1 MRYVT
6 PAARILSGLAYM
18 IFGLNAFLA
27 FMPVPETL
35 PQNVLDYLTAL
46 ADSGFMMPLIGA
58 TQLVAGALLVVNRFV
73 PLALA
78 FLAPFLVNS
87 IAFHVTLEPTG
98 LPMALIFV
106 AIEIYL
112 AWVYRDAFR
121 PMLRAKVRPAG
132 QGQG

>member
-1 MRYVT
+1 MKYVA
-6 PAARILSGLAYM
+6 PALRTLSGLAYF
-18 IFGLNAFLA
+18 IFGLNGFLA

-35 PQNVLDYLTAL
+35 PGDVLDFLNAL
-46 ADSGFMMPLIGA
+46 ATSGYMLQLIGT
-58 TQLVAGALLVVNRFV
+58 TQIVAGVLLVINRFV

-87 IAFHVTLEPTG
+87 VAFHLVLEPTG
-98 LPMALIFV
+98 LPMALVFV

-121 PMLRAKVRPAG
+121 PMLRARVQPSA
-132 QGQG
+132 QS

>member
-1 MRYVT
+1 MRYLT
-6 PAARILSGLAYM
+6 PALRTLSGLAY
-18 IFGLNAFLA
+18 IVFGLNAFLP

-35 PQNVLDYLTAL
+35 PQEVLDFLDAL
-46 ADSGFMMPLIGA
+46 ARSGFMMPLIGT
-58 TQLVAGALLVVNRFV
+58 TQLVAGIFLIVNRFV

-78 FLAPFLVNS
+78 LLAPFLVNS
-87 IAFHVTLEPTG
+87 IAFHVVLEPTG

-121 PMLRAKVRPAG
+121 PMLRARAR
-132 QGQG
+132 